1 MDVINEREERMGFPE
16 SDYKNGK
23 LKKVRWRVV
32 KKLFSYD
39 FSAIIKILYPFFV
52 GIIAIALMAM
62 VYIILSFKYP
72 DSHSIFTTSFFTI
85 MFFVF
90 GIFACIIAP
99 FAVCETRYTKN
110 FFGKAGYLVL
120 SLPVS
125 GMEHVLSK
133 FLSFYAVFLL
143 SIVSIGVSVG
153 IVCIATLFV
162 PTNDLIVE
170 ILQYIITS
178 NTVML
183 NIEQII
189 LSILST
195 ISIYFVINS
204 LVCFLS
210 SKTKKQ
216 QGWIIFGIVMCF
228 YHLGYLF
235 IAIIFII
242 QIDFLG
248 AVWFEHLSNV
258 FEILFNLAL
267 IIGGFIYQAH
277 YLEKKVNLQ

>member
-1 MDVINEREERMGFPE
+1 MDVINEREERLGFPE

-23 LKKVRWRVV
+23 LKKVRWRMV

-39 FSAIIKILYPFFV
+39 FSAVIKLLYPFFV
-52 GIIAIALMAM
+52 GIIAVALMAM
-62 VYIILSFKYP
+62 VYLILSFKYP
-72 DSHSIFTTSFFTI
+72 DSSSINITSIFTI

-90 GIFACIIAP
+90 GIFACVIAP
-99 FAVCETRYTKN
+99 FAVCETHYTKN

-143 SIVSIGVSVG
+143 SMVSVGVSVG
-153 IVCIATLFV
+153 IVCIATLFA
-162 PTNDLIVE
+162 PTSDVIVG
-170 ILQYIITS
+170 ILPTINITA

-189 LSILST
+189 LLILST
-195 ISIYFVINS
+195 ISIFFVINS

-216 QGWIIFGIVMCF
+216 KAAFAA
-228 YHLGYLF
+228 Y
-235 IAIIFII
+235 
-242 QIDFLG
+242 D
-248 AVWFEHLSNV
+248 
-258 FEILFNLAL
+258 
-267 IIGGFIYQAH
+267 
-277 YLEKKVNLQ
+277 VND